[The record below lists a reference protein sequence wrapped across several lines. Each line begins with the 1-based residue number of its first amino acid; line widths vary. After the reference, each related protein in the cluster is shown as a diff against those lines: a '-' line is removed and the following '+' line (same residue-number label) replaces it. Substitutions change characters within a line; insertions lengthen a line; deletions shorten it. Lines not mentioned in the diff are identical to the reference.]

1 MKKEEKYG
9 IGKRFQT
16 RQEEWFTIISKDE
29 KDKYRRIIKFD
40 DCDGEYSVEIS
51 SINKQKIAHPTR
63 KIKKEKHGDRYTKL
77 WKEWNAMLWR
87 CNPKNKRHHV
97 WYSDKGITVCEEWH
111 SYLSFK
117 EWALNNGYKDGL
129 TIDRIDS
136 NMNYCPQNCQWIT
149 LAENISKASVRAVVA
164 IDLLNNKTQFFQSVK
179 DTAQY
184 FECSE
189 ETIRKKLKG
198 KSIKRVPS
206 LNDNILLFYA
216 DEKFNA

>member
-16 RQEEWFTIISKDE
+16 RQGEWFTIID
-29 KDKYRRIIKFD
+29 KDKNYSKRIIKFD
-40 DCDGEYSVEIS
+40 DYDGKYSVYTANIG
-51 SINKQKIAHPTR
+51 KQNVAHPSRR
-63 KIKKEKHGDRYTKL
+63 KERHGDRYTKL
-77 WKEWNAMLWR
+77 WKEWNTMLWR

-97 WYSDKGITVCEEWH
+97 WYSDKGIAVCEEWH
-111 SYLSFK
+111 SYLNFK

-136 NMNYCPQNCQWIT
+136 NINYCPENCQWIT
-149 LAENISKASVRAVVA
+149 LAENVSKASVRAVIA
-164 IDLLNNKTQFFQSVK
+164 IDLLNNKTQFLQSVK
-179 DTAQY
+179 DTAKY

-189 ETIRKKLKG
+189 ETIRRKLKG

-216 DEKFNA
+216 DEFNA